1 MENLKFETEEI
12 KLKDL
17 LKVLDLIPSGGLAK
31 LIIREEGVLVN
42 GEGCF
47 VPGKKVHPGDEIV
60 FDDVKIT
67 ICGSRI

>member
-1 MENLKFETEEI
+1 MDNISFETKEI

-17 LKVLDLIPSGGLAK
+17 LKVLDLVPSGGLAK
-31 LIIREEGVLVN
+31 VIIREEGLLVN

-47 VPGKKVHPGDEIV
+47 VAGRKVHPGDEIV